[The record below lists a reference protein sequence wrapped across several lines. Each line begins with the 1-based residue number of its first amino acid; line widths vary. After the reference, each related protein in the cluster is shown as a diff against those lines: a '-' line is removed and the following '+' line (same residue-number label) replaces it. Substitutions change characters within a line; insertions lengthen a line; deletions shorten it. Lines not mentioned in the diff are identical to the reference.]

1 MDKVELRN
9 LLCKISDYVNVPSEK
24 IDLDKPFME
33 MGFDSQ
39 TLVQFV
45 GKLEQE
51 LNIKLDMAA
60 LIDYPT
66 VNKFY
71 EYLNEYIENRE
82 KTRLL
87 SHRIVKKEKIAI
99 TGMACKFPGANDIDE
114 FFNNLKNQTLSVKP
128 YPENRKKLC
137 PKVSPKENKKIYDG
151 GYIDDIEIFDNVYFN
166 MSEMEAANIDP
177 QQRILLQEIVHALED
192 ADITD
197 KDIQDTEIGVFVGA
211 SNTDYLRTIIP
222 NEKDINAIVGNSMAM
237 LSNRMSFFFD
247 FKGPSMTIDTA
258 CSSSLVAVN
267 EAIESIN
274 RGECEVA
281 IVAGVNIILDTK
293 LNKAMGEAGMLSPD
307 GLCQTFDEKANGY
320 VRGEGVGVLVLKR
333 LTDAEDRGD
342 RIYATIIGKAINQ
355 DGRSASLTAPNKN
368 MQVELLKKSVTD
380 AGLSTS
386 EIRYIETHGTGTFL
400 GDYIEVSAIDEAI
413 NQDLRRKHPLL
424 LGAVK
429 TNIGHLESAAGVA
442 SLIKTALCL
451 FHGELV
457 PTRSIDKINEKL
469 ELEQKNIHIVQD
481 TVKIK
486 DKQFIC
492 GVSSFGFGGTNCNV
506 ILEKYNSTANKQEHS
521 NKENYI
527 FPISDVSQDAL
538 YRKIEN
544 FRNFVQDY
552 NGSLSDIEYEM
563 TKRTNLRKYR
573 TGYVIE
579 NKDELLKKLDRAL
592 KVHKKSE
599 EIKNNNRISLVFSG
613 QGTQWIGMGR
623 QLSQFPAYR
632 EMFEKCVEKF
642 KEIGQC
648 DLNKII
654 DSDKEDILQDSYFA
668 QPAIFAIQ
676 VSIAHLLKE
685 MGVHYN
691 LVCGHSLGEVAAAF
705 TSGALSLN
713 AAVKIIHS
721 RSTILRRFTGKGKML
736 SVSLNEEKVS
746 EYLKSYENTS
756 IGVINAPDSV
766 VISGAKDEVAILKE
780 KFQADNIR
788 CQYLPVNYAFHYV
801 GLEPFKEE
809 FIERAGR
816 IKSKPTNVEF
826 VSTVT
831 GESLNPKKLDANYW
845 ADNMRNTVR
854 FADAAAYIANTSDI
868 IIEIAP
874 SSALIFYL
882 LKYKKS
888 ADVSLITAQ
897 QRKLSS
903 DKALLDATID
913 LFNLGVDINWDA
925 LNITKGNRVHLPKY
939 SFAQNKIWVQGGEN
953 VIVPELPTVQR
964 TFTRDEIEEFITD
977 LITSITYESVTVT
990 PESEING
997 LDIDSLKLFQ
1007 LNSKINAQFDITL
1020 KVTDL
1025 ITLKTVGDLI
1035 LKINSYLQKNR
1046 NTQNTN
1052 EASDTDIEALV
1063 TDGQAAIIRD
1073 QLINKTSNKY
1083 NMAAAW
1089 KMGEEFDAKK
1099 WKLAC
1104 ETVIRNHIILNLRF
1118 SVNGQQIVQAESKS
1132 SFEVQITDFSHIDDI
1147 DGYINKALNQPF
1159 DLEKETVRVIL
1170 GSTTNDWYFG
1180 LSIHHSV
1187 IDGVS
1192 IFFLLK
1198 EIIVAYKQL
1207 QSGNPLISQKDES
1220 YFDYQKNE
1228 LSIKESDQYKVAED
1242 KLEKVLDGC
1251 DLAEDFAIF
1260 SNPDRTKSSSSEK
1273 YLQINNKL
1281 FKKLK
1286 DFSKAYGYTL
1296 FETLYSIYQL
1306 LYYKLNNDNN
1316 FITCTYSSGREN
1328 ATYYDTIGYLVKTI
1342 LISSRIDP
1350 QETANNFIKKVHEK
1364 LFEVYDYPAGISLNY
1379 LKNIGLETGK
1389 NLSHVFV
1396 YEKTIGEISGA
1407 PVFMNSNDKEKA
1419 FTLDG
1424 MNFEKVSME
1433 CVDAQY
1439 NLVFMLEECS
1449 DKVIVRCQFK
1459 EAVYEDKA
1467 IEVLLDSYETLL
1479 ENILTDAELPIKD
1492 YGISKNIPT
1501 IETSFE
1507 MQGIKYHQYLEYF
1520 AEKLPEKLAVSYD
1533 GENISYAELNR
1544 RSNVLAKQLIQHTQG
1559 ENIAVGVAVEKSQA
1573 FLTSIF
1579 AIMKA
1584 GAYYVP
1590 LDKNYPRERLQYI
1603 MDNSGMKFLVSDGT
1617 FEDMGLD
1624 YSKVTIV
1631 SPVITDKVSS
1641 NLAIDNGLASSAY
1654 MIYTSGTTGKPKGV
1668 KVTHA
1673 GIENVVKEQ
1682 GRLFNV
1688 NSNDRITFFAS
1699 VCFDASVFDILMAI
1713 GHGGTLVFSSRE
1725 KMGTGVRLHDFLKD
1739 KEITIT
1745 TLPSS
1750 VLASMENKNLPNL
1763 RVIVTAGEPCTDDIK
1778 NNWCTDHEFY
1788 NAYGVTEAT
1797 IWNTTSKC
1805 DVNKKVMIGKP
1816 VANTDLRIVNQD
1828 GNLCP
1833 EGITGELLIGGISL
1847 AKGYAGL
1854 KELNQKR
1861 FIHIEGNRFYRTGD
1875 LVRLD
1880 YSGELDYVARA
1891 DNQVKI
1897 HGYRVEL
1904 EEIEKVIQKLSKV
1917 KNAIVLL
1924 IQKGN
1929 DKQLVSYVEPRP
1941 QENLSEQNL
1950 RNDLEPILP
1959 HYMIPDR
1966 VFLTEYM
1973 PLTQNG
1979 KIDRERL
1986 KQQALEEI
1994 QSRTIILPT
2003 TSKEAAVVAVLQK
2016 YVENDEISMA
2026 DTLLELGID
2035 SINIY
2040 NLMVDIEKEFGVS
2053 LKIEELLKNISVS
2066 ALCQIIYDENN
2077 QSNLVPQ
2084 KKPQD
2089 VPIRL
2094 SEKQKGIWIA
2104 SQLKKETRE
2113 YNIPIALK
2121 LTGVLNRS
2129 ALNKALN
2136 KIVERH
2142 NILHTKYYRF
2152 GDDISCDLDDNF
2164 AFEIPVEDI
2173 SKLTTEQKHLKIQ
2186 SETIA
2191 MKLVNLKPDEYPLF
2205 KVKLLQAADDE
2216 HYFLFTIHHF
2226 IADGWSFK
2234 IIFTELKHYYNLYHN
2249 GTNFEEEPL
2258 EYQYE
2263 DIGYTEYIK
2272 HDEKRDKKRETYW
2285 KNKFE
2290 NDKSILSMPE
2300 DYPRPPVMDHA
2311 GRNVYTTINSKKYAE
2326 VRRFVQQHGITV
2338 FSFMTAIL
2346 GILLRRYSGQE
2357 SINIGFPI
2365 LGRDNKYSQK
2375 MVGMFIDTTVA
2386 KLNVDPNLS
2395 FKEYLNVVANEII
2408 SSMDMGEIGLNRI
2421 VEAANPPRSS
2431 DNTQLF
2437 QVLINMID
2445 FNVDVNGL
2453 DGLALDVM
2461 EDDVQEAKYDFTFY
2475 LTENTD
2481 GLQIRLNYY
2490 SSVYSQEIAQLILNQ
2505 YVWLI
2510 EMIIQDASR
2519 RVGEY
2524 RLAKK
2529 IDFSKGIMAKNC
2541 NDLTSLAYK
2550 ALENI
2555 TNNNKN
2561 LNFEYRNKTYHVRDI
2576 QEQVAQ
2582 IFEELKSK
2590 NVPKGCV
2597 IAIGG
2602 LREPRMVA
2610 AILAVLK
2617 YKSLFTIVDSQWPK
2631 GKIQDALKATNSS
2644 YFIDL
2649 TDNTTKILE
2658 VQSQKVHY
2666 SLDDSSYVAMTSGT
2680 TGKPKTILGS
2690 NSAVNHFIN
2699 WEIHHFGLNSN
2710 DRFAVLSGISHDPIL
2725 RDIFVPLTLGASL
2738 VFPNESELVQND
2750 LFEYLKKNNISVANI
2765 TPSLAEAIILG
2776 AKRHPNKKLEHLRFL
2791 FFGGERLRKTTVQ
2804 TLKKIAPN
2812 CRIVNYYGTTETPQG
2827 MSFIEYSEEALN
2839 SLGEYLPIG
2848 SGIDGVKIVLTDEAG
2863 EEVSIGEIG
2872 TVHVCTKYLAKG
2884 YLTENSNQIISFSS
2898 QPNIYNTGDLG
2909 RYRLDGNIDILGRK
2923 DGQIKRYGQRIE
2935 LGEIESIATR
2945 YSGVDYAKAFFYKDN
2960 IYVFV
2965 TTDTEFDEQK
2975 CKNSLFD
2982 YLPVYMMP
2990 SRIITIPSI
2999 PLTRNGKIDSRQ
3011 LEKLI
3016 DNINISV
3023 VDSEVLSETE
3033 KMVKTAWEEVL
3044 ELHTIPFDKAF
3055 FEVGGTSMKLL
3066 ALQQIL
3072 EERFQREIPI
3082 SVLFNNPT
3090 IRTLSEYLDRDE
3102 KKIEDNIQSA
3112 FEKAQQ
3118 RREKATL
3125 FMKYNAKKK

>member
-1 MDKVELRN
+1 MMELRD
-9 LLCKISDYVNVPSEK
+9 LLFKISNYLNIPSEK
-24 IDLDKPFME
+24 IDLDRPFIE

-45 GKLEQE
+45 GELERE
-51 LNIKLDMAA
+51 LNVKLDMSA

-66 VNKFY
+66 VNKFHKY
-71 EYLNEYIENRE
+71 MNEHIEKE
-82 KTRLL
+82 KVSVLGRNNA
-87 SHRIVKKEKIAI
+87 KKEKIAI

-114 FFNNLKNQTLSVKP
+114 FFKNLKNHVLSVKP
-128 YPENRKKLC
+128 YPEKRKKLC
-137 PKVSPKENKKIYDG
+137 PGVSPKENKNIYDG
-151 GYIDDIEIFDNVYFN
+151 GYIDDIEEFDNIYFN
-166 MSEMEAANIDP
+166 MPETEAINIDP
-177 QQRILLQEIVHALED
+177 QQRILLQEVVHALED
-192 ADITD
+192 ADITE
-197 KDIQDTEIGVFVGA
+197 KDIQNTKIGVFVGA
-211 SNTDYLRTIIP
+211 SNTDYLRSVIS
-222 NEKDINAIVGNSMAM
+222 NEKDISAVVGNSMAM
-237 LSNRMSFFFD
+237 LSNRISYFFD

-258 CSSSLVAVN
+258 CSSSLVAVS

-274 RGECEVA
+274 RGECEAAV
-281 IVAGVNIILDTK
+281 VAGVNVILDAE

-320 VRGEGVGVLVLKR
+320 VRGEGVGVLFLKR
-333 LTDAEDRGD
+333 LIDAENRGD
-342 RIYATIIGKAINQ
+342 RIYASIIGKAINQ
-355 DGRSASLTAPNKN
+355 DGRSASLTAPNKI
-368 MQVELLKKSVTD
+368 MQVELLKRSAAD
-380 AGLSTS
+380 AGLLTS

-451 FHGELV
+451 FHSELV
-457 PTRSIDKINEKL
+457 PTRNVDKINKKL

-481 TVKIK
+481 SVKIN
-486 DKQFIC
+486 DKEFIC
-492 GVSSFGFGGTNCNV
+492 SVSSFGFGGTNCNV
-506 ILEKYNSTANKQEHS
+506 VLEKYNGTVIRQKCNDK
-521 NKENYI
+521 NNYI
-527 FPISDVSQDAL
+527 IPLSDVSQDAL
-538 YRKIEN
+538 YRKIKN
-544 FRNFVQDY
+544 FRHFVQNY
-552 NGSLSDIEYEM
+552 NGSLNDVEY
-563 TKRTNLRKYR
+563 TLAQRVNLRKYR
-573 TGYVIE
+573 IGYVIE
-579 NKDELLKKLDRAL
+579 NKEDLLKKLDKTL
-592 KVHKKSE
+592 KVFKRDD
-599 EIKNNNRISLVFSG
+599 EIKNHNRVALLFSG
-613 QGTQWIGMGR
+613 QGTQWLGMGR
-623 QLSQFPAYR
+623 QLSQFPAYQ

-642 KEIGQC
+642 KTIGQC
-648 DLNKII
+648 DLNEII
-654 DSDKEDILQDSYFA
+654 NSDREDILQDSYFA

-676 VSIAHLLKE
+676 VSIAHLFKE
-685 MGVHYN
+685 MGIHYD

-705 TSGALSLN
+705 TCGALSLN
-713 AAVKIIHS
+713 AAVKIIHT
-721 RSTILRRFTGKGKML
+721 RSTILRQFTGKGRML
-736 SVSLNEEKVS
+736 SVSLSEEEAS
-746 EYLKSYENTS
+746 EYLKVYKNTS
-756 IGVINAPDSV
+756 IGVVNTYNSV
-766 VISGAKDEVAILKE
+766 VISGANDEVKALEE
-780 KFQADNIR
+780 KFRVDNVR

-801 GLEPFKEE
+801 GLESFKEE
-809 FIERAGR
+809 FIEKAGK
-816 IKSKPTNVEF
+816 IKSKPTNIEF

-831 GESLNPKKLDANYW
+831 GGTFHSKELDANYW
-845 ADNMRNTVR
+845 ANNMRNTVR
-854 FADAAAYIANTSDI
+854 FADAAAYIADKSDI

-874 SSALIFYL
+874 SSTLMFYL
-882 LKYKKS
+882 LDYQKFG
-888 ADVSLITAQ
+888 VNLVTAQ
-897 QRKLSS
+897 QRGLSP
-903 DKALLDATID
+903 DKALLNAAVALFDLGID
-913 LFNLGVDINWDA
+913 IHWHA
-925 LNITKGNRVHLPKY
+925 LNIKKGNRIYLPKY
-939 SFAQNKIWVQGGEN
+939 SFAKNKIWPKVKEKTTS
-953 VIVPELPTVQR
+953 PEISTVQKS
-964 TFTRDEIEEFITD
+964 FTQDEVEAFVID
-977 LITSITYESVTVT
+977 LMSSVTYEPVTVT
-990 PESEING
+990 PESEIAD

-1007 LNSKINAQFDITL
+1007 LNSKINTQFDIEL

-1025 ITLKTVGDLI
+1025 SRLETVGDLI
-1035 LKINSYLQKNR
+1035 LKIDSYLQENR
-1046 NTQNTN
+1046 NTQNT
-1052 EASDTDIEALV
+1052 ATVLDTDIKELV

-1073 QLINKTSNKY
+1073 QLLNKTSNKY

-1118 SVNGQQIVQAESKS
+1118 SVNGQQIVQTESKS
-1132 SFEVQITDFSHIDDI
+1132 SFEVQITDFSRIDDI
-1147 DGYINKALNQPF
+1147 DGYINKVLNQPF

-1170 GSTTNDWYFG
+1170 GSTINDWYFG

-1220 YFDYQKNE
+1220 YFDYQKHE

-1260 SNPDRTKSSSSEK
+1260 SNPDRTKSSSLEK

-1286 DFSKAYGYTL
+1286 DFSKEYGYTL

-1306 LYYKLNNDNN
+1306 LYYKINNDNN

-1328 ATYYDTIGYLVKTI
+1328 ATYYDTIGYLVKNI

-1379 LKNIGLETGK
+1379 LKNIGLGTGK

-1407 PVFMNSNDKEKA
+1407 PVFMNSNEKEKA

-1459 EAVYEDKA
+1459 EAVYEDRA

-1492 YGISKNIPT
+1492 YGISKNVPT

-1533 GENISYAELNR
+1533 EENISYAELNR

-1559 ENIAVGVAVEKSQA
+1559 ENIAVGVAVEKTQA

-1579 AIMKA
+1579 AVMKA

-1641 NLAIDNGLASSAY
+1641 NLAIDNGLASTAY

-1668 KVTHA
+1668 KVTHS

-1750 VLASMENKNLPNL
+1750 VLASMENENLPNL

-1805 DVNKKVMIGKP
+1805 NVNKKVMIGKP

-1861 FIHIEGNRFYRTGD
+1861 FIYIEGNRFYRTGD

-1929 DKQLVSYVEPRP
+1929 DKQLVSYIEPRP

-1950 RNDLEPILP
+1950 RNDLGPILP

-2016 YVENDEISMA
+2016 YVENDEISMT

-2040 NLMVDIEKEFGVS
+2040 NLMVDIEKEFGVA

-2066 ALCQIIYDENN
+2066 ALCQSIYDENN
-2077 QSNLVPQ
+2077 QSNLILQ

-2094 SEKQKGIWIA
+2094 SEKQKGIWVA

-2186 SETIA
+2186 TETTA
-2191 MKLVNLKPDEYPLF
+2191 MKLVNLKPDKYPLF

-2326 VRRFVQQHGITV
+2326 VGRFVQQHGITV

-2490 SSVYSQEIAQLILNQ
+2490 SSVYSQETAQLILNQ

-2529 IDFSKGIMAKNC
+2529 IDFSKGIMAKNY

-2576 QEQVAQ
+2576 QKQVAQ
-2582 IFEELKSK
+2582 IFEELKSM

-2597 IAIGG
+2597 IAISG
-2602 LREPRMVA
+2602 LREPCMVA

-2631 GKIQDALKATNSS
+2631 GKIKDALKATNSS

-2649 TDNTTKILE
+2649 TDNATKILE

-2750 LFEYLKKNNISVANI
+2750 LFEYLKQSNISVANI

-2804 TLKKIAPN
+2804 ALKKIAPN

-2827 MSFIEYSEEALN
+2827 MSFIEYNEEALN

-2848 SGIDGVKIVLTDEAG
+2848 SGIDGVKIVLTDESG

-2884 YLTENSNQIISFSS
+2884 YLTADSDQIIPVSS
-2898 QPNIYNTGDLG
+2898 QTNDYNTGDLG
-2909 RYRLDGNIDILGRK
+2909 RYRLDGTIDILGRK
-2923 DGQIKRYGQRIE
+2923 DRQIKRYGQRIE
-2935 LGEIESIATR
+2935 LGEIESIVAR
-2945 YSGVDYAKAFFYKDN
+2945 YDGIDYAKALFYKDN

-2965 TTDTEFDEQK
+2965 TTAVKEFDEEK
-2975 CKNSLFD
+2975 CKYKLFE
-2982 YLPVYMMP
+2982 YLPAYMMP
-2990 SRIITIPSI
+2990 SRVLVIPSI
-2999 PLTRNGKIDSRQ
+2999 PLTRNGKIDDRW
-3011 LEKLI
+3011 LEKLV
-3016 DNINISV
+3016 DNISISV
-3023 VDSEVLSETE
+3023 SDNQVLSETE
-3033 KMVKTAWEEVL
+3033 KRVKTAWEEVL
-3044 ELHTIPFDKAF
+3044 ELHTIPFDKTF

-3066 ALQQIL
+3066 TLQQIL
-3072 EERFQREIPI
+3072 EEQFRREIPMT
-3082 SVLFNNPT
+3082 VLFNHPT
-3090 IRTLSEYLDRDE
+3090 IRTLSKYLDKDKSQPE
-3102 KKIEDNIQSA
+3102 NNIQTVL
-3112 FEKAQQ
+3112 EKAQQ
-3118 RREKATL
+3118 RRQKASL
-3125 FMKYNAKKK
+3125 FMKNDAKKK

>member
-1 MDKVELRN
+1 MELRD
-9 LLCKISDYVNVPSEK
+9 LLYKISGYVKVPSEK

-51 LNIKLDMAA
+51 LNVKLDMAA

-71 EYLNEYIENRE
+71 KYLNECIENKETVDVLIQKNIR
-82 KTRLL
+82 
-87 SHRIVKKEKIAI
+87 KEKIAI
-99 TGMACKFPGANDIDE
+99 TGMACKFPGANNIDE
-114 FFNNLKNQTLSVKP
+114 FFNNLKIQTLSVKP
-128 YPENRKKLC
+128 YPEERKKLC
-137 PKVSPKENKKIYDG
+137 PEFSPKENKKIYDG
-151 GYIDDIEIFDNVYFN
+151 GYIDDIEVFDNVYFN
-166 MSEMEAANIDP
+166 MSETEAANIDP

-192 ADITD
+192 ADITE
-197 KDIQDTEIGVFVGA
+197 KDIQNTEIGVFVGA
-211 SNTDYLRTIIP
+211 SNTDYLRTVIS
-222 NEKDINAIVGNSMAM
+222 NKKDINAIVGNSMAM
-237 LSNRMSFFFD
+237 LSNRISFFFD

-267 EAIESIN
+267 EAIESIS

-281 IVAGVNIILDTK
+281 VVAGVNIILDAE
-293 LNKAMGEAGMLSPD
+293 LNRAMGEAGMLSPD

-320 VRGEGVGVLVLKR
+320 VRGEGIGVLILKR
-333 LTDAEDRGD
+333 LTAAENRGD
-342 RIYATIIGKAINQ
+342 RIYAIIIGKAINQ

-368 MQVELLKKSVTD
+368 MQVELLKKSAAD

-451 FHGELV
+451 FYGELV

-469 ELEQKNIHIVQD
+469 ELEQKNIHIVQE

-486 DKQFIC
+486 DKQFVC

-506 ILEKYNSTANKQEHS
+506 ILEKYNNTVNKQEYN
-521 NKENYI
+521 NKENYVL
-527 FPISDVSQDAL
+527 PLSDVSQDAL
-538 YRKIEN
+538 YRKVKD
-544 FRNFVQDY
+544 FHNFVQDY
-552 NGSLSDIEYEM
+552 DGSLNDIEYAM
-563 TKRTNLRKYR
+563 TQRTNLRKYR
-573 TGYVIE
+573 TGYVV
-579 NKDELLKKLDRAL
+579 KDKDDLLKKLARAI
-592 KVHKKSE
+592 KIPEKNE
-599 EIKNNNRISLVFSG
+599 EIKNNSKVSLVFSG

-648 DLNKII
+648 DLNEII
-654 DSDKEDILQDSYFA
+654 TSNNEDILQDSYFA

-685 MGVHYN
+685 MGVHYD

-705 TSGALSLN
+705 TSGSLSLN

-736 SVSLNEEKVS
+736 SVSLSEEKVS
-746 EYLKSYENTS
+746 EYLKGYENTS
-756 IGVINAPDSV
+756 IGVINSVDSV
-766 VISGAKDEVAILKE
+766 VISGINDEVTRLKE
-780 KFQADNIR
+780 TFQANNIR

-809 FIERAGR
+809 FIERTGK
-816 IKSKPTNVEF
+816 IKSKPTNIEF

-831 GESLNPKKLDANYW
+831 GNTLSSKKLDASYW

-854 FADAAAYIANTSDI
+854 FADAAAYIVNKSDI

-874 SSALIFYL
+874 SSALMLYL

-888 ADVSLITAQ
+888 SKVNLISTQ
-897 QRKLSS
+897 QKKISP

-913 LFNLGVDINWDA
+913 LFNLGIDINWNA
-925 LNITKGNRVHLPKY
+925 LNIKKGNRVHLPKY
-939 SFAQNKIWVQGGEN
+939 SFAQNKIWAKVEED
-953 VIVPELPTVQR
+953 VITPELPTVQK
-964 TFTRDEIEEFITD
+964 TFTKDEIEEFITD
-977 LITSITYESVTVT
+977 LISSVTYESVSITS
-990 PESEING
+990 ESEIAD
-997 LDIDSLKLFQ
+997 LDIDSLKFFQ
-1007 LNSKINAQFDITL
+1007 LNSKINTQFDIAL

-1025 ITLKTVGDLI
+1025 STLKTVGDLI
-1035 LKINSYLQKNR
+1035 LKIDSYFQKNR
-1046 NTQNTN
+1046 KTQ
-1052 EASDTDIEALV
+1052 DTDKILDTNIQKLV

-1073 QLINKTSNKY
+1073 QLLNRTSNKY

-1089 KMGEEFDAKK
+1089 KMGREFDVEK

-1104 ETVIRNHIILNLRF
+1104 EAVIQKHVVLNLRF
-1118 SVNGQQIVQAESKS
+1118 SVYDQQIVQTESTS
-1132 SFEVQITDFSHIDDI
+1132 NFEVQVTDFSHIDDI
-1147 DGYINKALNQPF
+1147 DGYINEVLNQPF
-1159 DLEKETVRVIL
+1159 DLGKETVRVVL
-1170 GSTTNDWYFG
+1170 GTKTNDCYFG

-1187 IDGVS
+1187 IDGIS

-1198 EIIVAYKQL
+1198 QIIAAYKQL
-1207 QSGNPLISQKDES
+1207 QSGISLTLEKDKT
-1220 YFDYQKNE
+1220 YFYYQKHE
-1228 LSIKESDQYKVAED
+1228 LSVKESDQYEIATN
-1242 KLEKVLDGC
+1242 KLKKDLAGC
-1251 DLAEDFAIF
+1251 ELAEDFGVF
-1260 SNPDRTKSSSSEK
+1260 SNPDRTKSSSLEK
-1273 YLQINNKL
+1273 YLQIDSRL
-1281 FKKLK
+1281 FEKLK
-1286 DFSKAYGYTL
+1286 NFSKTYGYTL

-1328 ATYYDTIGYLVKTI
+1328 ATYYDTIGYLVKNI
-1342 LISSRIDP
+1342 LVSSQINP
-1350 QETANNFIKKVHEK
+1350 QETISDFIKGVRKK
-1364 LFEVYDYPAGISLNY
+1364 LFEAYDYPAGVPLNY

-1389 NLSHVFV
+1389 NLSHVFA
-1396 YEKTIGEISGA
+1396 YEKTVGEDNSA
-1407 PVFMNSNDKEKA
+1407 PVFMNGDDEENI
-1419 FTLDG
+1419 FTIDD
-1424 MNFEKVSME
+1424 MNFEKINMGCIDS
-1433 CVDAQY
+1433 QY
-1439 NLVFMLEECS
+1439 NLVFMLEECT

-1479 ENILTDAELPIKD
+1479 ESILTNPKLPIKD
-1492 YGISKNIPT
+1492 YEISKNVPA
-1501 IETSFE
+1501 IETGVK

-1533 GENISYAELNR
+1533 GENISYAELNC
-1544 RSNVLAKQLIQHTQG
+1544 RSNVLAKKIIQYTQG
-1559 ENIAVGVAVEKSQA
+1559 KNIAVGVAVEKSQV

-1603 MDNSGMKFLVSDGT
+1603 MDNSSMKFLVSDGT
-1617 FEDMGLD
+1617 FDDMGLD
-1624 YSKVTIV
+1624 YSKVIVV
-1631 SPVITDKVSS
+1631 SPVITDEVSS
-1641 NLAIDNGLASSAY
+1641 NLTVNNGLASTAY

-1682 GRLFNV
+1682 ERLFNI
-1688 NSNDRITFFAS
+1688 NSKDRVTFFAS

-1713 GHGGTLVFSSRE
+1713 GHGATLVFSSRE

-1739 KEITIT
+1739 EQITVT

-1750 VLASMENKNLPNL
+1750 VLASMENENLPDL

-1778 NNWCTDHEFY
+1778 NNWCIGHKFY

-1833 EGITGELLIGGISL
+1833 EGVTGELLIGGISL
-1847 AKGYAGL
+1847 AEGYAGL
-1854 KELNQKR
+1854 KELNEER
-1861 FIHIEGNRFYRTGD
+1861 FIHIKGNRFYRTGD

-1880 YSGELDYVARA
+1880 YSGEIDYVARA

-1904 EEIEKVIQKLSKV
+1904 EEIEKVIQNLSKV
-1917 KNAIVLL
+1917 KNAVVLL

-1929 DKQLVSYVEPRP
+1929 DKQLVSYVEPKP
-1941 QENLSEQNL
+1941 QENLSGQNL
-1950 RNDLEPILP
+1950 RNDLETILP

-1973 PLTQNG
+1973 PVTQNG
-1979 KIDRERL
+1979 KIDREHL
-1986 KQQALEEI
+1986 KQQALEES
-1994 QSRTIILPT
+1994 QNRNIILPAT
-2003 TSKEAAVVAVLQK
+2003 QEEVAVVTVLQK
-2016 YVENDEISMA
+2016 YVENDEISMT

-2040 NLMVDIEKEFGVS
+2040 NLVVDIEKEFGVT
-2053 LKIEELLKNISVS
+2053 LKIEDLLKNISVS

-2077 QSNLVPQ
+2077 LANLILQ

-2089 VPIRL
+2089 VPTRL

-2113 YNIPIALK
+2113 YNIPIALR
-2121 LTGVLNRS
+2121 LTGKLDKS

-2142 NILHTKYYRF
+2142 NILHTRYYLS
-2152 GDDISCDLDDNF
+2152 GDDILCDLDDNF
-2164 AFEIPVEDI
+2164 SFEIPVENI
-2173 SKLTTEQKHLKIQ
+2173 SGLTTEQRHLKIQ
-2186 SETIA
+2186 DEITA
-2191 MKLVNLKPDEYPLF
+2191 MKLVNLRPDEYPLF
-2205 KVKLLQAADDE
+2205 KVKLLQATADE
-2216 HYFLFTIHHF
+2216 YYFLFTIHHF

-2234 IIFTELKHYYNLYHN
+2234 IIFTELKYYYNFYYT
-2249 GTNFEEEPL
+2249 GMNFEEEPL

-2272 HDEKRDKKRETYW
+2272 HDEELDKKRETYW
-2285 KNKFE
+2285 QNKFE
-2290 NDKSILSMPE
+2290 NESSILSMPE
-2300 DYPRPPVMDHA
+2300 DYPRPPVMNHV
-2311 GRNVYTTINSKKYAE
+2311 GKNVYTIINSRKYTE
-2326 VRRFVQQHGITV
+2326 VEKFAQQHGITV
-2338 FSFMTAIL
+2338 FSLMTAIL

-2357 SINIGFPI
+2357 SINIGFPM

-2395 FKEYLNVVANEII
+2395 FKEYLSTVADEII

-2421 VEAANPPRSS
+2421 VEAANPPRNS

-2453 DGLALDVM
+2453 DSLTLDVI
-2461 EDDVQEAKYDFTFY
+2461 EDDVQESKYDFTFY

-2490 SSVYSQEIAQLILNQ
+2490 SSVYSQETAQLILNQ

-2510 EMIIQDASR
+2510 EMIIEDASR

-2524 RLAKK
+2524 KLAKK
-2529 IDFSKGIMAKNC
+2529 IAFSEGMMTKSC
-2541 NDLTSLAYK
+2541 NDSNLLAHTT
-2550 ALENI
+2550 LENI
-2555 TNNNKN
+2555 TNNNEG
-2561 LNFEYRNKTYHVRDI
+2561 LNFEYRNKVYHSRDI
-2576 QEQVAQ
+2576 QEQTTQ
-2582 IFEELKSK
+2582 IFEGLKNR

-2597 IAIGG
+2597 IAISG
-2602 LREPRMVA
+2602 LREPRMIA
-2610 AILAVLK
+2610 AILAILK
-2617 YKSLFTIVDSQWPK
+2617 CESLFTIIDSQWPK
-2631 GKIQDALKATNSS
+2631 GKIDEALQATNSS

-2649 TDNTTKILE
+2649 TNSETKILE
-2658 VQSQKVHY
+2658 VRSQKVQY
-2666 SLDDSSYVAMTSGT
+2666 SLHDSSYIAMTSGT
-2680 TGKPKTILGS
+2680 TGKPKSILGS
-2690 NSAVNHFIN
+2690 NSAVNHFID
-2699 WEIHHFGLNSN
+2699 WEIHHFDLNSN
-2710 DRFAVLSGISHDPIL
+2710 DRFAILSGISHDPIL

-2750 LFEYLKKNNISVANI
+2750 LFRYLKENNISVANI
-2765 TPSLAEAIILG
+2765 TPSLAEVIILG
-2776 AKRHPNKKLEHLRFL
+2776 AKRHPNKELSHLRFL
-2791 FFGGERLRKTTVQ
+2791 FFGGERLRKSTVQ
-2804 TLKKIAPN
+2804 ALKKIAPN

-2827 MSFIEYSEEALN
+2827 MSFIEYSDEALN
-2839 SLGEYLPIG
+2839 SLGEYLPVG
-2848 SGIDGVKIVLTDEAG
+2848 PGIDDVKIVLTDESG

-2872 TVHVCTKYLAKG
+2872 SVHVCTKYLAKG
-2884 YLTENSNQIISFSS
+2884 YLTENSNQITPFSS
-2898 QPNIYNTGDLG
+2898 QSNIYNTGDLG
-2909 RYRLDGNIDILGRK
+2909 RYRLDGSIDILGRK

-2935 LGEIESIATR
+2935 LGEIESAVIR
-2945 YSGVDYAKAFFYKDN
+2945 YGDVDYAKALFYKDN
-2960 IYVFV
+2960 IYIFV
-2965 TTDTEFDEQK
+2965 TTVNEFDEQK
-2975 CKNSLFD
+2975 CKDSLLN
-2982 YLPVYMMP
+2982 YLPIYMIP

-3016 DNINISV
+3016 DNTSALV
-3023 VDSEVLSETE
+3023 VDKQVLSETE
-3033 KMVKTAWEEVL
+3033 KIVRIVWEEVL
-3044 ELHTIPFDKAF
+3044 ELHMIPSDKAF

-3066 ALQQIL
+3066 TLQQKL
-3072 EERFQREIPI
+3072 EEQFQREIPI
-3082 SVLFNNPT
+3082 TVLFNNPT
-3090 IRTLSEYLDRDE
+3090 IGALSKYLDKD
-3102 KKIEDNIQSA
+3102 KKQAENNIQSA
-3112 FEKAQQ
+3112 FEEAQQ
-3118 RREKATL
+3118 RRKKATL
-3125 FMKYNAKKK
+3125 FMKYNAKRK